1 MTRHHQQLLRL
12 TQTALQ
18 LFVALGIS
26 FNLLAPV
33 AYAANETSSIDF
45 QRDVQPI
52 LARKCYSCH
61 GPGHAESGLRL
72 HNQEGAFAETDSGIK
87 VILPGKAN
95 DSELL
100 KRVTSSDA
108 DTRMPPSGKPLTEKE
123 ITTLRTW
130 IDTGAKWDEHWAFA
144 QRTTP
149 EVPRVQNQAWVANP
163 IDAFILSKLEARKLT
178 PAAPATKTAWLRRAT
193 YDLLGLPPKQ
203 TEIDDFLADNSP
215 QAYERVVDR
224 LLASPHYGERWGRHW
239 LDIVRFAETN
249 SFERDG
255 LKPNAWRYRDYV
267 IRSLNE
273 DKPYDQFVREQLHGD
288 EMPEHTPDQLIAT
301 GYYRLGLWDD
311 EPADRVQARYDE
323 LDDIVSNV
331 SQVFL
336 GLTVNCA
343 RCHDHKI
350 DPITQKDY
358 YAMMAAFHEI
368 TSYGSNGDQ
377 PGQSQFTVP
386 DPDNAK
392 NIASWEAE
400 LKDLR
405 EKIASYEEIARQRQ
419 PESEKSSDKE
429 LVGKKGK
436 QLPAKEA
443 LALRELRSDAK
454 DKRVRDRV
462 AELLEKPDRERYLK
476 HFKDHEDL
484 ERRGANIAR
493 ALAVTTTKNPPKTH
507 VFARGNPHVPGVEVE
522 AAIPS
527 LFGGKKLVFTA
538 AKKPENTTGQR
549 TALADWIV
557 DPDNRLTARVIA
569 NRIWQH
575 HFGRGI
581 VRSPNN
587 FGMLGTPPTHP
598 ELLDWLAGELING
611 GWRFKSLHRTIML
624 SNAYRMSSEAN
635 PAALAS
641 DPDNDLFW
649 RFDLRRLSGEE
660 LRDTLYTITGEFN
673 PEMYG
678 PGIYPTISK
687 EVLAGQ
693 SVPGKGWGKSSPQ
706 EQARRSIYIH
716 VKRSLV
722 TPLLSTFD
730 FPETDASCE
739 ARFVTTQPGQM
750 LSLMNG
756 EFAHE
761 RAAKLAERV
770 QKEAG
775 DDRAKQLRSAIRITF
790 QREATDA
797 EQKRGLAFMQELHDK
812 HGQSPSQALQLYCL
826 SLFNRNELL
835 YVD

>member
-1 MTRHHQQLLRL
+1 MPE
-12 TQTALQ
+12 QTA
-18 LFVALGIS
+18 
-26 FNLLAPV
+26 
-33 AYAANETSSIDF
+33 
-45 QRDVQPI
+45 
-52 LARKCYSCH
+52 
-61 GPGHAESGLRL
+61 
-72 HNQEGAFAETDSGIK
+72 
-87 VILPGKAN
+87 
-95 DSELL
+95 
-100 KRVTSSDA
+100 
-108 DTRMPPSGKPLTEKE
+108 
-123 ITTLRTW
+123 
-130 IDTGAKWDEHWAFA
+130 
-144 QRTTP
+144 
-149 EVPRVQNQAWVANP
+149 
-163 IDAFILSKLEARKLT
+163 
-178 PAAPATKTAWLRRAT
+178 
-193 YDLLGLPPKQ
+193 
-203 TEIDDFLADNSP
+203 
-215 QAYERVVDR
+215 
-224 LLASPHYGERWGRHW
+224 
-239 LDIVRFAETN
+239 
-249 SFERDG
+249 
-255 LKPNAWRYRDYV
+255 
-267 IRSLNE
+267 
-273 DKPYDQFVREQLHGD
+273 DQI
-288 EMPEHTPDQLIAT
+288 IAT

-323 LDDIVSNV
+323 LDDIVGNV

-358 YAMMAAFHEI
+358 YSMLAAFHEI
-368 TSYGSNGDQ
+368 TSYGSSGNQ

-386 DPDNAK
+386 GPDNAK
-392 NIASWEAE
+392 NIESWQAE

-419 PESEKSSDKE
+419 PESEKQSAEKE
-429 LVGKKGK
+429 LVGKNGK
-436 QLPAKEA
+436 QLPPKEA
-443 LALRELRSDAK
+443 QALRELRSDAK

-462 AELLEKPDRERYLK
+462 AALLEKPDRERYLA
-476 HFKDHEDL
+476 HFKDHEEL
-484 ERRGANIAR
+484 ERRGADIAR

-507 VFARGNPHVPGVEVE
+507 IFLRGNPHSPGAEVE
-522 AAIPS
+522 PAIPS
-527 LFGGKKLVFTA
+527 LFGGKKLEFTA
-538 AKKPENTTGQR
+538 AKKPEQTTGNR

-557 DPDNRLTARVIA
+557 DPNNRLTARVIA

-581 VRSPNN
+581 VRSTNN

-598 ELLDWLAGELING
+598 ELLDWLAGELIRG
-611 GWRFKSLHRTIML
+611 GWRFKPLHRTIML

-635 PAALAS
+635 PTALAS

-693 SVPGKGWGKSSPQ
+693 SVPGKGWGKSSPA
-706 EQARRSIYIH
+706 EQGRRSIYIH

-730 FPETDASCE
+730 FPETDTSCE

-770 QKEAG
+770 LPAAG
-775 DDRAKQLRSAIRITF
+775 DDPTKPMRTAIKIALLRD
-790 QREATDA
+790 ATDQ
-797 EQKRGLAFMQELHDK
+797 ELKRGLEFVQELQNK
-812 HGQSPSQALQLYCL
+812 HGQTPEQAFRLYCL
-826 SLFNRNELL
+826 SLLNRNELL

>member
-1 MTRHHQQLLRL
+1 MVFSQHFRVRFPF
-12 TQTALQ
+12 
-18 LFVALGIS
+18 LFAWLGTLAVA
-26 FNLLAPV
+26 AQV
-33 AYAANETSSIDF
+33 QAAEPGAIDF

-72 HNQEGAFAETDSGIK
+72 HNREGAFAETDSGIK
-87 VILPGKAN
+87 AILPGKAI

-100 KRVTSSDA
+100 KRVTSADP

-123 ITTLRTW
+123 IKTLQTW
-130 IDTGAKWDEHWAFA
+130 INAGAKWDEHWAF
-144 QRTTP
+144 
-149 EVPRVQNQAWVANP
+149 VPRTSPEAPKVQNQAWVANP

-178 PAAPATKTAWLRRAT
+178 PAPAADKTAWLRRAT
-193 YDLLGLPPKQ
+193 YDLHGLPPTQ
-203 TEIDDFLADNSP
+203 AELDEFLADNSP

-224 LLASPHYGERWGRHW
+224 LLASPHYGERWARHW

-273 DKPYDQFVREQLHGD
+273 DKPYDQFIREQLHGD

-311 EPADRVQARYDE
+311 EPADPLQARYDE
-323 LDDIVSNV
+323 LDDILGNV

-358 YAMMAAFHEI
+358 YSLLAVFHEV
-368 TSYGSNGDQ
+368 TTYGTRGNESGN
-377 PGQSQFTVP
+377 SQFVIP
-386 DPDNAK
+386 GSDNAK

-419 PESEKSSDKE
+419 PDVEKQPQVKE
-429 LVGKKGK
+429 PEGRR
-436 QLPAKEA
+436 QRQRSIKEEQ
-443 LALRELRSDAK
+443 ALRDLRSDAK

-462 AELLEKPDRERYLK
+462 AELLEKPDRERYLR
-476 HFKDHEDL
+476 HFKDHEEL
-484 ERRGANIAR
+484 ERRGANVAR
-493 ALAVTTTKNPPKTH
+493 ALAVTTTSKPPKTH
-507 VFARGNPHVPGVEVE
+507 VFARGNPHSPGDEVPP
-522 AAIPS
+522 AIPS
-527 LFGGKKLVFTA
+527 LFGGTKLEYTA
-538 AKKPENTTGQR
+538 AQGSAPKLEKTSGRR

-557 DPDNRLTARVIA
+557 DPNNRLTSRVIA

-581 VRSPNN
+581 VRSTNN
-587 FGMLGTPPTHP
+587 FGMIGTPPTHP
-598 ELLDWLAGELING
+598 ELLDWLASELIRNG
-611 GWRFKSLHRTIML
+611 WKFKALHRTIML
-624 SNAYRMSSEAN
+624 SNAYRMSSKSD
-635 PAALAS
+635 PTALAS

-673 PEMYG
+673 DEMYG

-693 SVPGKGWGKSSPQ
+693 SQPGKGWGKSTPQ
-706 EQARRSIYIH
+706 EQARRSVYIH

-730 FPETDASCE
+730 FPETDQSCE

-761 RAAKLAERV
+761 RAMKLAERV
-770 QKEAG
+770 RKEAG
-775 DDRAKQLRSAIRITF
+775 DDQTKQLRAAIRF
-790 QREATDA
+790 VLLRDATD
-797 EQKRGLAFMQELHDK
+797 EELKRGAAFLTELREK
-812 HGQSPSQALQLYCL
+812 HGQTPEQALRLYCL
-826 SLFNRNELL
+826 SLLNRNELL